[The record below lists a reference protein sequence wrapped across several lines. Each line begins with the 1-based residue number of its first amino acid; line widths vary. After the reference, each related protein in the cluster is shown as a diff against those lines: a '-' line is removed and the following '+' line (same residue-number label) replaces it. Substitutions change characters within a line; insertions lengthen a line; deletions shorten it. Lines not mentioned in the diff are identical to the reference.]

1 MLHPSSTVKA
11 HATLLEMDPAENVVA
26 EESPSTLTL
35 TFNEPIEH
43 DLAFVTIYDSN
54 ATPIFTGNPAEE
66 NAKSSQLEFS
76 LPDFE
81 DGTYTVKWDIVSADG
96 HPVDG
101 SYAFAVG
108 EATEGGVKSIQG
120 DNKSEGS
127 IILAR
132 MIPEGLLLLGAG
144 LFWFAWLAERRNFP
158 TLHTLWLRGRVIA
171 ATLLIVGTIAEF
183 IAYSFSLPPGI
194 IEVIVNGRWELLQQF
209 PFIVML
215 FAQSLCI
222 ILLLIPDMVRGWYLA
237 VWALLAIIPAFGGHV
252 WGMKEPLIALIPRI
266 IHQLSIAFW
275 LGALAYIILLAVW
288 QGKKEAI
295 VDWRTFRPFFVH
307 KMLIAS
313 SLVVLSGLV
322 MAYLQAGVTA
332 VFTDWKMWSG
342 VLLIKV
348 SLTLI
353 VGMFAIYQTLKWKK
367 RHTFTTTR
375 LIRIEWGVGLV
386 VLILGIWLSQI
397 SYPIAVENYDETI
410 TSDHVEADVYIKE
423 LKTGDQKM
431 TVHVADLNGEKPE
444 SVEAKV
450 TMPQHDM
457 GSEDL
462 IAEEAEDDNYR
473 VELPFSMSGNWR
485 LEITARYPD
494 HEKVKWQDEFYVAGE
509 EN

>member
-1 MLHPSSTVKA
+1 
-11 HATLLEMDPAENVVA
+11 
-26 EESPSTLTL
+26 
-35 TFNEPIEH
+35 
-43 DLAFVTIYDSN
+43 
-54 ATPIFTGNPAEE
+54 
-66 NAKSSQLEFS
+66 
-76 LPDFE
+76 
-81 DGTYTVKWDIVSADG
+81 
-96 HPVDG
+96 
-101 SYAFAVG
+101 
-108 EATEGGVKSIQG
+108 
-120 DNKSEGS
+120 
-127 IILAR
+127 
-132 MIPEGLLLLGAG
+132 
-144 LFWFAWLAERRNFP
+144 
-158 TLHTLWLRGRVIA
+158 
-171 ATLLIVGTIAEF
+171 
-183 IAYSFSLPPGI
+183 
-194 IEVIVNGRWELLQQF
+194 
-209 PFIVML
+209 
-215 FAQSLCI
+215 
-222 ILLLIPDMVRGWYLA
+222 
-237 VWALLAIIPAFGGHV
+237 
-252 WGMKEPLIALIPRI
+252 
-266 IHQLSIAFW
+266 
-275 LGALAYIILLAVW
+275 
-288 QGKKEAI
+288 KEAI

-332 VFTDWKMWSG
+332 VFTDWKMCSVVLLINVSLTLIMVMFAIYRTFKWKKRYTFTIMSYLQAGVTAVCTDCKIWSG

-353 VGMFAIYQTLKWKK
+353 MGMFSIYQTLKWKK

-431 TVHVADLNGEKPE
+431 TVHVADLNGEEPE

-485 LEITARYPD
+485 LEIT
-494 HEKVKWQDEFYVAGE
+494 
-509 EN
+509 